1 MASSD
6 HAARPAAPGPG
17 AAGRGQG
24 RSSYL
29 LLAALALL
37 LIVLF
42 AGLGTWQVF
51 RLQWKLDL
59 IARVDRRV
67 HAAPVAPPPSARW
80 AGITAE
86 SDEYRRVQLSGHYL
100 YDLTTPVLALTEQG
114 SGYWLLTPLCATDG
128 HIYIVNRGFIPAELG
143 ARTRY
148 SPQRA
153 ASEVCAGRSAAPSQ
167 VTGLLRVSEKGNTFT
182 RTNDPRANRWY
193 VRDVAAIAAAR
204 GLPAA
209 ATAPFF
215 VDAAAGQNPPASP
228 DQPQGGLTVVSFH
241 NTHLVYAF
249 TWYAL
254 ALMVAGA
261 WWWITRGAAARK
273 SGSPDRRTG
282 NDDDDD

>member
-1 MASSD
+1 MVVND
-6 HAARPAAPGPG
+6 HAAASAPG
-17 AAGRGQG
+17 RGL
-24 RSSYL
+24 RV

-67 HAAPVAPPPSARW
+67 HAAPVAPPAAARW
-80 AGITAE
+80 AGITAA
-86 SDEYRRVQLSGHYL
+86 SDEYRRVAVSGGYL

-148 SPQRA
+148 TPQRA
-153 ASEVCAGRSAAPSQ
+153 DAAAGDPCANRADP
-167 VTGLLRVSEKGNTFT
+167 VRITGLLRVSEKGGAFT
-182 RTNDPRANRWY
+182 RTNDPGANRWY
-193 VRDVAAIAAAR
+193 VRDIPAIAAAR
-204 GLPAA
+204 GLPPAV
-209 ATAPFF
+209 TAPFF
-215 VDAAAGQNPPASP
+215 IDAAAGQNPPASP

-254 ALMVAGA
+254 GLMVAGA
-261 WWWITRGAAARK
+261 WWWITRGAAARQ
-273 SGSPDRRTG
+273 SRTG